1 MAIARERFTEGSSGF
16 IRAQIVDVYG
26 NPVNGEDLTLATLTL
41 YDLQTRTVINDRS
54 EQDINGGSLSPS
66 TLHNVTYEADGYF
79 RWDLQPEVRG
89 ASPTDLGD
97 NPIVT
102 ARRQIERHRAEFH
115 FEFSG
120 GAFNYAV
127 EIEVVAMEQAGS

>member
-1 MAIARERFTEGSSGF
+1 MAITRFRFFEGSPGI
-16 IRAQIVDVYG
+16 IRGQVVDAAGQTV
-26 NPVNGEDLTLATLTL
+26 PADTLTAATLTL
-41 YDLQTRTVINDRS
+41 YDMQTKAIINGRE
-54 EQDINGGSLSPS
+54 EQDINGGALSPS
-66 TLHNVTYEADGYF
+66 ELNDVVYEADGSF
-79 RWDLQPEVRG
+79 QWELQPEVRG

-115 FEFSG
+115 FEFPG

-127 EIEVVAMEQAGS
+127 EIEVVALQVAGS